1 MSSMDAMLEGA
12 SCEELEKVVIGNNK
26 EKFFQVGAQLHPQEK
41 QELMVFLRKNIN
53 VFAWS
58 AYEAPGVDPDL
69 ICHHLNVNLV
79 VVPKKQP
86 RGVHLKSILR
96 FSKRK
101 CSSLSRLGLLKRCF
115 TLSGWPIPWW

>member
-12 SCEELEKVVIGNNK
+12 SCEEIEKVVIGNNK

-58 AYEAPGVDPDL
+58 AYEALRVDPYL
-69 ICHHLNVNLV
+69 ICHHLNVNLA

-86 RGVHLKSILR
+86 WGVHLKSILR
-96 FSKRK
+96 LSKRK

>member
-12 SCEELEKVVIGNNK
+12 SCEEIEKVVIGNNK
-26 EKFFQVGAQLHPQEK
+26 EKFFQVGDQLHPQEK
-41 QELMVFLRKNIN
+41 QELTVFLRKNIN

-58 AYEAPGVDPDL
+58 AYEALGVDPYL
-69 ICHHLNVNLV
+69 ICHHLNVNPA

-96 FSKRK
+96 LSKRK

-115 TLSGWPIPWW
+115 TLSGWPIL